1 MSLYDKAKQTADFIK
16 SKINNIPK
24 TAIVLGSGL
33 GPFAKEI
40 EEEVEFDYKDIP
52 NFPSSLSRFSLPF
65 FIVSSIICSLS
76 SFLILL
82 FAP

>member
-1 MSLYDKAKQTADFIK
+1 MSLYDEAKQTADFIK

-40 EEEVEFDYKDIP
+40 EKEVELDYCRKHNIFRIRHNND
-52 NFPSSLSRFSLPF
+52 
-65 FIVSSIICSLS
+65 
-76 SFLILL
+76 
-82 FAP
+82 

>member
-40 EEEVEFDYKDIP
+40 EEEFEFDT
-52 NFPSSLSRFSLPF
+52 
-65 FIVSSIICSLS
+65 
-76 SFLILL
+76 
-82 FAP
+82 

>member
-40 EEEVEFDYKDIP
+40 EK
-52 NFPSSLSRFSLPF
+52 RG
-65 FIVSSIICSLS
+65 
-76 SFLILL
+76 
-82 FAP
+82 

>member
-40 EEEVEFDYKDIP
+40 EKEVEFDYKDIP
-52 NFPSSLSRFSLPF
+52 LSL
-65 FIVSSIICSLS
+65 IHI
-76 SFLILL
+76 
-82 FAP
+82 

>member
-40 EEEVEFDYKDIP
+40 EEEVEFDYKDEICP
-52 NFPSSLSRFSLPF
+52 ALRLCFCLRF
-65 FIVSSIICSLS
+65 
-76 SFLILL
+76 
-82 FAP
+82 

>member
-52 NFPSSLSRFSLPF
+52 NFPVKLYSNQCCRRSKP
-65 FIVSSIICSLS
+65 
-76 SFLILL
+76 
-82 FAP
+82 

>member
-40 EEEVEFDYKDIP
+40 EKEVEFAIKI
-52 NFPSSLSRFSLPF
+52 SLISLYLPYP
-65 FIVSSIICSLS
+65 VTQES
-76 SFLILL
+76 
-82 FAP
+82 